1 MFNAKSV
8 GSTFGVLL
16 AAGALTVGAASTAS
30 AAASVTKTASC
41 STTGASGSSVSVNGS
56 DPRGEVAVTLSVK
69 DTSADGHH
77 VRVRYLTKTD
87 GGSTLTWPWRSNTE
101 GSGVTKVWETTAQSS
116 NGIYEKG
123 VQIARFEGD
132 TLLNSCTRWAA

>member
-1 MFNAKSV
+1 MLNAKV
-8 GSTFGVLL
+8 MGRTCGVLL
-16 AAGALTVGAASTAS
+16 AAGALTVGAASTSS
-30 AAASVTKTASC
+30 AAAAAVTKTASC

-77 VRVRYLTKTD
+77 VRVRYLTKSD
-87 GGSTLTWPWRSNTE
+87 GGSTVTWPWHSNTD
-101 GSGVTKVWETTAQSS
+101 GSGTTKVWDTTAQSS
-116 NGIYEKG
+116 YGIYEKG

-132 TLLNSCTRWAA
+132 TLLNSCTDWA